1 MAKMTPSAFISS
13 TKENLDLYRT
23 AAKDAAI
30 QAGFQPVMMDYFA
43 AQSEQPPYPACMA
56 KVDPCDVVVVIVA
69 HRYGWVPPDQPGQK
83 DKSITWLECDH
94 ALKKKHKAEVL
105 AFVVDEKCN
114 WPHEFS
120 EAYRATKA
128 FEDGTFTTNLGA
140 EIQRNVGKL
149 KEFKQ
154 WLNSIGFRGHFTAP
168 DNLKSQVLAAL
179 YEWRD
184 RHPQFRLTPGSLQ
197 QDPAQYLSWLRE
209 QTAWIDIRGLQV
221 GSGKAN
227 RFPIGDLYIPLKTAG
242 GEAENLAGRTKREVS
257 GDRVSGDLGQSVL
270 LEEAL
275 RHRRLVITGDPGSGK
290 TTFLR
295 RIAYELSRDVG
306 QRALQLPQ
314 DGFPLLIRIAE
325 LEECIGNCRARQQAG
340 APNTKESPSWLA
352 YFLAYRAQEWKWKLD
367 TEFFEA
373 KLSEKSTLVLLDGL
387 DEAANQANRESMAR
401 LLENAT
407 QAYPN
412 CQFVVTTRPGSYQGL
427 ATLQGFDRVM
437 IGDLQTEGIERFLQH
452 WSQAL
457 YPNDPGGAERHCK
470 ELLEALRARIE
481 IRRMARNPVMLTALA
496 VVHWNEKRLPEQRAD
511 LYDSIVTWLARS
523 RQQRPGRERPERCL
537 SLLGRLALAMQ
548 NQPQGRLVQVS
559 LGRAAEMIAV
569 QFHEIAP
576 QERFAHAQTFLS
588 QEEDDSGMVV
598 SRGSEL
604 RFWHLTFQEFLA
616 ARAISGLEEASQQEL
631 LLSGRKLYRAEWREV
646 VLLLAGIL
654 LVKQGQDK
662 VNGLFR
668 AVLNQLGT
676 QTSLAHQ
683 AQCTGLLGAVL
694 ADLRPL
700 AFQLI
705 DPRYQTTLDAVLGI
719 FDATKAKDID
729 LQVRLEAAEALG
741 QAGDPRLWADHDN
754 WITIPA
760 GSFRM
765 GAQKDDSNQPGYDA
779 QADDDECPVH
789 EPRLGAYQLARY
801 PVTVEEYRRFMEDD
815 GYQNLPWWKNGGFG
829 ELSRPDDWDDQLLHP
844 NCPVVKVTWYE
855 AAAWCAWAK
864 GRLPTEAEWERAAR
878 GLEGRKYPWG
888 NEEPDPERAN
898 YRRTKIKQPT
908 PVGLFPPGMTRDGV
922 HDLAGNVWEWVGDW
936 HAEDYYQK
944 SPFVNPNGPQSGKGR
959 VVRGGSWGD
968 GPRGLRSSQRKW
980 DEPSS
985 RYSFVGFRCAREVFP

>member
-13 TKENLDLYRT
+13 TKEDLELYRT

-83 DKSITWLECDH
+83 DRSITWLECDH

-105 AFVVDEKCN
+105 VFVVDEKCN
-114 WPHEFS
+114 WPLELDES
-120 EAYRATKA
+120 YRITTAIKEHKATPELLA
-128 FEDGTFTTNLGA
+128 DV
-140 EIQRNVGKL
+140 QHNVGKL

-154 WLNSIGFRGHFTAP
+154 WLNSLGFRGHFTAP

-184 RHPQFRLTPGSLQ
+184 RHPQFRLAPGSLQ
-197 QDPAQYLSWLRE
+197 QDPAQYLRWLRE

-227 RFPIGDLYIPLKTAG
+227 RFPIGDLYIPLKTTG
-242 GEAENLAGRTKREVS
+242 GEAGHLAGRTKHEVS

-295 RIAYELSRDVG
+295 RIAYELSRDVS

-340 APNTKESPSWLA
+340 APNTKESPAWLA
-352 YFLAYRAQEWKWKLD
+352 YFLEHRAQEWKWKLD
-367 TEFFEA
+367 AEFFEA
-373 KLSEKSTLVLLDGL
+373 KLSVKSTFMLLDGL

-427 ATLQGFDRVM
+427 ATLEGFERVM
-437 IGDLQTEGIERFLQH
+437 IDDLQTEGIERFLHH
-452 WSQAL
+452 WSQGL

-470 ELLEALRARIE
+470 ELLGALRARIE

-559 LGRAAEMIAV
+559 LGQAAEMIAV
-569 QFHEIAP
+569 EFHEIAP

-588 QEEDDSGMVV
+588 QEEDDSGIVV

-616 ARAISGLEEASQQEL
+616 ARAVSGLEEASQQEL
-631 LLSGRKLYRAEWREV
+631 LLSGGQLYRAEWREV

-668 AVLNQLGT
+668 AVLNQLDAK
-676 QTSLAHQ
+676 TSLANQ

-700 AFQLI
+700 AFQPI
-705 DPRYQTTLDAVLGI
+705 DPRYPTTLEAVLGI

-741 QAGDPRLWADHDN
+741 QAGDPRLRADHDN
-754 WITIPA
+754 WVTIPA
-760 GSFRM
+760 GSFLM
-765 GAQKDDSNQPGYDA
+765 GAQKHASTQPNYDSE
-779 QADDDECPVH
+779 ADENESPVH
-789 EPRLGAYQLARY
+789 EVRLAAFQVSRY
-801 PVTVEEYRRFMEDD
+801 PVTVEEYRGFMDDD
-815 GYQNLPWWKNGGFG
+815 GYQNKAWWKGGGFG
-829 ELSRPDDWDDQLLHP
+829 ERNQPDEWDDQLLHL
-844 NCPVVKVTWYE
+844 NRPVVHVTWYE
-855 AAAWCAWAK
+855 AAAWCAWA
-864 GRLPTEAEWERAAR
+864 GVRLLTEAEWERAAR

-888 NEEPDPERAN
+888 NQEPDPELAN
-898 YRRTKIKQPT
+898 YDQMKLKCPS
-908 PVGLFPPGMTRDGV
+908 PVGLFPRGMTPEGI
-922 HDLAGNVWEWVGDW
+922 HDLAGNVWEWVEDW
-936 HAEDYYQK
+936 YDERSYAK
-944 SPFVNPNGPQSGKGR
+944 SPSANPTGPASGQDR
-959 VVRGGSWGD
+959 VIRGGSCYEGS
-968 GPRGLRSSQRKW
+968 GYLRSSDRVW
-980 DEPSS
+980 FGP
-985 RYSFVGFRCAREVFP
+985 RFGNFVIGFRCAREVFP

>member
-13 TKENLDLYRT
+13 TKEDLDLYRT

-30 QAGFQPVMMDYFA
+30 QAGFQPVMMDTFA

-69 HRYGWVPPDQPGQK
+69 HRYGWVPPDQPGRK
-83 DKSITWLECDH
+83 DRSITWLECDH

-184 RHPQFRLTPGSLQ
+184 RHPQFRLAPGSLQ

-227 RFPIGDLYIPLKTAG
+227 RFPIGDLYIPLKTTG
-242 GEAENLAGRTKREVS
+242 GEAEHLAGRTKHEI
-257 GDRVSGDLGQSVL
+257 SGDLRESLL

-325 LEECIGNCRARQQAG
+325 LEECIGNCHARHQAG
-340 APNTKESPSWLA
+340 APNTKESPAWLA
-352 YFLAYRAQEWKWKLD
+352 YFLEYRAQEWKWKLD

-427 ATLQGFDRVM
+427 ATLEGFDRVM
-437 IGDLQTEGIERFLQH
+437 IDDLQTEGIERFLHH
-452 WSQAL
+452 WSQGL
-457 YPNDPGGAERHCK
+457 YPSDPGGADRHCK
-470 ELLEALRARIE
+470 ELLGALRARIE

-559 LGRAAEMIAV
+559 LGQAAKMIAAE
-569 QFHEIAP
+569 FHEIAP
-576 QERFAHAQTFLS
+576 QERFAHAQAFLR

-631 LLSGRKLYRAEWREV
+631 LLSEGKLYRAEWREV

-676 QTSLAHQ
+676 QTSLAQTSLAHQ

-700 AFQLI
+700 AFQPI
-705 DPRYQTTLDAVLGI
+705 DPRYPTTLEAVLGI

-741 QAGDPRLWADHDN
+741 QAGDPRLRADHDN

-760 GSFRM
+760 GSFLM
-765 GAQKDDSNQPGYDA
+765 GAQQQDSTQPNYDSE
-779 QADDDECPVH
+779 ADEDESPVH
-789 EPRLGAYQLARY
+789 EVRLAAFQVSRY

-815 GYQNLPWWKNGGFG
+815 GYQKQTWWKGGGFG
-829 ELSRPDDWDDQLLHP
+829 ERNQPNEWDDQLLHL
-844 NCPVVKVTWYE
+844 NRPVVNVTWYE
-855 AAAWCAWAK
+855 ASAWCAWA
-864 GRLPTEAEWERAAR
+864 GVRLLREAEWEWAAR

-888 NEEPDPERAN
+888 NQELDPEHAN
-898 YRRTKIKQPT
+898 YEETKLDHPS
-908 PVGLFPPGMTRDGV
+908 PVGLFPRGMTPEGI
-922 HDLAGNVWEWVGDW
+922 HDLVGNVWEWVEDW
-936 HAEDYYQK
+936 YDEKYYAK
-944 SPFVNPNGPQSGKGR
+944 SPSVNPTGPASGQQR
-959 VVRGGSWGD
+959 VVRGGSWD
-968 GPRGLRSSQRKW
+968 YESRFLRSSLRNW
-980 DEPSS
+980 YVPVNWYGD
-985 RYSFVGFRCAREVFP
+985 VGFRCAREVFP